1 MSNTLPTDPSELIKH
16 FQELSKTLDDQY
28 DTTHNLT
35 DLHNS
40 LAALQSALSAL
51 PADDTD
57 DARRA
62 EIVAALY
69 RGLNRCYKH
78 TGATEYLNSAT
89 QYSKEAVELTRDAPT
104 QVNHLANTSVFMSMK
119 HARSGLLG
127 DLEEAITYCE
137 IALAVMDE
145 LAGKE
150 GQKLDVEER
159 ASTCSKACVFFE
171 RKYKQTEDVEDL
183 KMAVYYAREAV
194 EYSGT
199 ASALH
204 RSGRVNNLAKN
215 LWTRYQV
222 LGDIDDLRKAAVC
235 WEEMTETMPQDHPEW
250 ARMVA
255 NVVNFLRVVYQE
267 SMDVNDFRRMVAFF
281 RRRVEATP
289 RTHPGRREALVG
301 LCSLLIDDYMQTGDL
316 KAVGEAIENA
326 GEVLE
331 LTPPGHPDRAEAL
344 TDLASY
350 LAREY
355 HDTGD
360 PETLDKAI
368 RYNEEA
374 VALNDPT
381 VYRANHLS
389 MISLC
394 LGSRYERKGDLDD
407 LRRAI
412 LYAREGI
419 AVANLWD
426 DEEARVPIVH
436 NLPRLQQMM
445 FRRISTQENLDE
457 MLICAET
464 AVEQTPPGL
473 PTSFIPLSNLAGCLE
488 AKYYYTKDRAALVR
502 AAEIMEELL
511 TLAVPGDTTRYKF
524 MSNLATFLAQK
535 NMRQKEPDELE
546 MKKAVY
552 YAEEA
557 LSAVPK
563 DHTDRA
569 GFLVNLGVARMEVF
583 GKHDPDTT
591 QLFLEAWKCH
601 NSPPLKRINAA
612 RYAAGALAHLG
623 KWEESSRML
632 EEAIRMLP
640 RVSTRSLEGQDK
652 QQMLWGISGLP
663 TTAAAVALEAGKS
676 AYHALGLL
684 EISRGIIIGS
694 TIDYRGDISDL
705 KERHPEKFQKLE
717 ELRTEIDTPLPDSY
731 ESHTA
736 AGSRSFQTE
745 EAYLQ
750 ARNRAFKRREEA
762 LEEMGEILEEIRK
775 LPGCER
781 FQLAPSEEELKS
793 WAKDGPVIT
802 FVSSSYRSSAIIL
815 TSSSIT
821 ALTLPDLVSDD
832 VAGRLSVIFE
842 APAKRSKKKKS
853 PAAEMREYAERNQK
867 MREMLLWLW
876 NVAVR
881 PVLQHL
887 EIIDEHGNSKVDKPP
902 HVWWIGTGKLNI
914 APFHAAGDHARGSTE
929 NALTHVISS
938 YTPTI
943 KALSYARGKKLSI
956 FSKPDPRL
964 LLVSMTKTPGGG
976 ALPEAAKEV
985 EGIMDITKGLVSAKH
1000 LEHPSADDV
1009 LKQFGSFEVMHFAC
1023 HGVSDPRDPSESH
1036 LMLQRDSN
1044 TADSLTVAAIS
1055 RKNARTAQIAYLS
1068 ACSTANNA
1076 AWGLADEIIHIA
1088 SGFQL
1093 AGFNHVLATMWP
1105 AESAV
1110 CTEIAVAF
1118 YKALF
1123 DGSGGGEEGE
1133 EEEGHLKVGR
1143 AMREAVLGAR
1153 ERNPLLPRKWAPFIH
1168 LGA

>member
-1 MSNTLPTDPSELIKH
+1 MSSTLPTDPSELIKH

-28 DTTHNLT
+28 DTTHDLT
-35 DLHNS
+35 DLHES

-51 PADDTD
+51 PPDDTD

-62 EIVAALY
+62 DLVGGLY
-69 RGLNRCYKH
+69 KGLNRCYKH
-78 TGATEYLNSAT
+78 TGAIEYLDGAT
-89 QYSKEAVELTRDAPT
+89 QYAKEAIELTQDTPT
-104 QVNHLANTSVFMSMK
+104 QVQHLANTAVFMSMK
-119 HARSGLLG
+119 HVRTGLLA
-127 DLEEAITYCE
+127 DIEEAITYCE
-137 IALAVMDE
+137 IALAVMSE
-145 LAGKE
+145 LE
-150 GQKLDVEER
+150 GEPDVEER

-171 RKYKQTEDVEDL
+171 RKYKQTADIEDL
-183 KMAVYYAREAV
+183 QMAVHYGREAV
-194 EYSGT
+194 EYSGR

-204 RSGRVNNLAKN
+204 RSGRVNNLAKH
-215 LWTRYQV
+215 LWARYQL

-235 WEEMTETMPQDHPEW
+235 WEEVTETMPQDGPDWSHL
-250 ARMVA
+250 VA
-255 NVVNFLRVVYQE
+255 NVVNFLREVYKE
-267 SMDVNDFRRMVAFF
+267 SKDVGDFRRMVAFF

-289 RTHPGRREALVG
+289 RLHPGRGEALVG
-301 LCSLLIDDYMQTGDL
+301 LCRLLIDDYMQTGDL
-316 KAVGEAIENA
+316 KAVGEAIKHA
-326 GEVLE
+326 REVLE
-331 LTPPGHPDRAEAL
+331 LTPPGHPNRAGAL

-355 HDTGD
+355 QDTGD
-360 PETLDKAI
+360 LETLDNAI
-368 RYNEEA
+368 HYNEEA

-381 VYRANHLS
+381 VNRVDHLS
-389 MISLC
+389 MISLS

-407 LRRAI
+407 LRRSI
-412 LYAREGI
+412 LYAKEGI
-419 AVANLWD
+419 TVAHRWG
-426 DEEARVPIVH
+426 DEEVRVPIFH
-436 NLPRLQQMM
+436 NLARLQYMM
-445 FRRISTQENLDE
+445 FKRAATQENLEE
-457 MLICAET
+457 MIICAEA
-464 AVEQTPPGL
+464 AVEQTPPME
-473 PTSFIPLSNLAGCLE
+473 PRSYIPLSNLAGCLE
-488 AKYYYTKDRAALVR
+488 AKYYYTRDRADLVR
-502 AAEIMEELL
+502 ATEIMEELL
-511 TLAVPGDTTRYKF
+511 EVALPGDTTRHKF
-524 MSNLATFLAQK
+524 MSNLAAFLTQK
-535 NMRQKEPDELE
+535 NLGEEKRDELE
-546 MKKAVY
+546 MKKALY

-557 LSAVPK
+557 LSVVPK

-569 GFLVNLGVARMEVF
+569 GFLVNLGLIRTEVF
-583 GKHDPDTT
+583 DGADNDTV
-591 QLFLEAWKCH
+591 QLFIEAWECH
-601 NSPPLKRINAA
+601 HSAPLARINGA
-612 RYAAGALAHLG
+612 RYAAGALVQVG
-623 KWEESSRML
+623 RWEESSQML
-632 EEAIRMLP
+632 EDAIRMLP
-640 RVSTRSLEGQDK
+640 KVSTRSLEGQDK
-652 QQMLWGISGLP
+652 QQMLLKISGLP
-663 TTAAAVALEAGKS
+663 ATAACVALQAGKS

-684 EISRGIIIGS
+684 ELSRGIIIGS

-717 ELRTEIDTPLPDSY
+717 DLRTEIDTPLPDSY
-731 ESHTA
+731 DSHTA
-736 AGSRSFQTE
+736 DSRSFQTE

-750 ARNRAFKRREEA
+750 ARSRAFKRREEA
-762 LEEMGEILEEIRK
+762 LQEMEEILKEIRK
-775 LPGCER
+775 LPGCEG

-793 WAKDGPVIT
+793 WAKDGPVVT
-802 FVSSSYRSSAIIL
+802 FVSSSYRSDAIIL

-821 ALTLPDLVSDD
+821 ALPLPDLNFDD
-832 VAGRLSVIFE
+832 IQDRLSVIFE
-842 APAKRSKKKKS
+842 TPAKKSKKKKS

-876 NVAVR
+876 NAAVK

-902 HVWWIGTGKLNI
+902 HVWWIGTGRLNI
-914 APFHAAGDHARGSTE
+914 APFHAAGDHSRGSTE
-929 NALTHVISS
+929 NALSHVISS

-976 ALPEAAKEV
+976 ALPDVGKEV
-985 EGIMDITKGLVSAKH
+985 EGIMDITKGLVSKH

-1023 HGVSDPRDPSESH
+1023 HGVSNAYDPSESH
-1036 LMLQRDSN
+1036 LMLQKDSN

-1055 RKNARTAQIAYLS
+1055 RKNAKTAQIAYLS

-1076 AWGLADEIIHIA
+1076 ATQLADEIIHIA

-1123 DGSGGGEEGE
+1123 DGKGS
-1133 EEEGHLKVGR
+1133 EEGHLKVSR
-1143 AMREAVLGAR
+1143 ALRDAVLEAR
-1153 ERNPLLPRKWAPFIH
+1153 GKNPLLPRKWAPFIH

>member
-1 MSNTLPTDPSELIKH
+1 MSNTPPPPPTDPSELIKH
-16 FQELSKTLDDQY
+16 FQALSSTLDDKY
-28 DTTHNLT
+28 DTTHDLA
-35 DLHNS
+35 DLHDS

-62 EIVAALY
+62 DIVAGLY
-69 RGLNRCYKH
+69 RGLNRCYRH
-78 TGATEYLNSAT
+78 TGAAEYLDGATEYA
-89 QYSKEAVELTRDAPT
+89 KEAVELTRDAPA
-104 QVNHLANTSVFMSMK
+104 QVGHLANTAVFVSMK
-119 HARSGLLG
+119 HERSGLLG
-127 DLEEAITYCE
+127 EIEEAIMYCE
-137 IALAVMDE
+137 IALAVM
-145 LAGKE
+145 GE
-150 GQKLDVEER
+150 GEGEGEVDVEER

-171 RKYKQTEDVEDL
+171 RKYKQTEDVGDL
-183 KMAVYYAREAV
+183 QMAVHYGREAV
-194 EYSGT
+194 EYSAT
-199 ASALH
+199 AGALH
-204 RSGRVNNLAKN
+204 RSGRVNNLAKH
-215 LWTRYQV
+215 LWTRYRL
-222 LGDIDDLRKAAVC
+222 LGDIDDLRKAAAC
-235 WEEMTETMPQDHPEW
+235 WEEVAETMPQDHPDW
-250 ARMVA
+250 TRLVA
-255 NVVNFLRVVYQE
+255 NVVNFLREVYKE
-267 SMDVNDFRRMVAFF
+267 SMDVDDFRRMVAFF

-289 RTHPGRREALVG
+289 RVHPGRREALVG
-301 LCSLLIDDYMQTGDL
+301 LCSLLIDDYMQTGNL
-316 KAVGEAIENA
+316 KAVREAIENA

-350 LAREY
+350 LTREY

-360 PETLDKAI
+360 LETLDRAI
-368 RYNEEA
+368 RYSEEA

-389 MISLC
+389 TISLG
-394 LGSRYERKGDLDD
+394 LGARYERKGDLDD

-419 AVANLWD
+419 AVAHE

-436 NLPRLQQMM
+436 NLARLQYMM
-445 FRRISTQENLDE
+445 FKRASTRENLDE
-457 MLICAET
+457 MLVCAET
-464 AVEQTPPGL
+464 AVEQTPPGQ
-473 PTSFIPLSNLAGCLE
+473 PRSYIPLSNLAGCLE
-488 AKYYYTKDRAALVR
+488 AKYYFTNDRAALLR

-511 TLAVPGDTTRYKF
+511 TLALPGDTTRHKF
-524 MSNLATFLAQK
+524 MSNLAAFLTLK
-535 NMRQKEPDELE
+535 NLGLEKPDELE
-546 MKKAVY
+546 MKRAVY

-569 GFLVNLGVARMEVF
+569 SFLVNLGLTRMEVF
-583 GKHDPDTT
+583 DGADMDTT
-591 QLFLEAWKCH
+591 QLFLEAWECH
-601 NSPPLKRINAA
+601 HSPPLTRIHGA
-612 RYAAGALAHLG
+612 RYAAGVLVQMG

-632 EEAIRMLP
+632 EDAIRMLP
-640 RVSTRSLEGQDK
+640 KVSTRSLEGQDK
-652 QQMLWGISGLP
+652 QQMLVKISGLP
-663 TTAAAVALEAGKS
+663 TTAACVALEAGKS

-731 ESHTA
+731 ESHTV
-736 AGSRSFQTE
+736 GSRSFQTE

-762 LEEMGEILEEIRK
+762 LEEMDEILKEIRK

-793 WAKDGPVIT
+793 WAKDGPVVT
-802 FVSSSYRSSAIIL
+802 FVSSSYRSDAIIL
-815 TSSSIT
+815 TSSSVT
-821 ALTLPDLVSDD
+821 ALPLPDLVHDD
-832 VAGRLSVIFE
+832 IEGRLSVIFE
-842 APAKRSKKKKS
+842 APAKRSKKKRS

-876 NVAVR
+876 NVA
-881 PVLQHL
+881 L
-887 EIIDEHGNSKVDKPP
+887 P
-902 HVWWIGTGKLNI
+902 HVWWIGTGKLNM

-929 NALTHVISS
+929 NALSHVISS

-964 LLVSMTKTPGGG
+964 LLVSMAKTPGGG
-976 ALPEAAKEV
+976 ALPDAAKEI
-985 EGIMDITKGLVSAKH
+985 EGIMDITKGLVSSKH

-1009 LKQFGSFEVMHFAC
+1009 LTQFGSFEVMHFAC
-1023 HGVSDPRDPSESH
+1023 HGVSNPYDPSESH

-1076 AWGLADEIIHIA
+1076 ATQLADEIIHIA

-1118 YKALF
+1118 YRALF
-1123 DGSGGGEEGE
+1123 DGSGG
-1133 EEEGHLKVGR
+1133 EEGHLRVGR
-1143 AMREAVLGAR
+1143 AMREAVLGVR
-1153 ERNPLLPRKWAPFIH
+1153 ERHPLLPRKWAPFIH